1 LRDNAKWSNG
11 EKVTASDFVYSW
23 QRLVDP
29 KNLSP
34 FAWYAAL
41 ASIEN
46 AQKIIDGKLKPTAL
60 GVEAI
65 DEKTLKVT
73 LE

>member
-1 LRDNAKWSNG
+1 LFEGLVIEDERGRPIPGVAQSWRTEDNRVWIFTLRDNAKWSNG

-41 ASIEN
+41 
-46 AQKIIDGKLKPTAL
+46 
-60 GVEAI
+60 
-65 DEKTLKVT
+65 
-73 LE
+73 